1 MNRKIT
7 ADSIKVLTERRV
19 EAFGYK
25 DEESRGQKHQLVRR
39 KTSQM
44 REYINMPPPGVLG
57 TADSRNKLVPKGLRT
72 PPPPTNLQL
81 HYPIYKEHESIGQ
94 ERKLIESFFC
104 LWFWRGEY
112 ILSRIFLCSSPFFS
126 KSSMSDLLSSFV
138 SAEQGRS

>member
-25 DEESRGQKHQLVRR
+25 DEESRGQKQQLVRR

-72 PPPPTNLQL
+72 PPPPQTFS
-81 HYPIYKEHESIGQ
+81 SITP
-94 ERKLIESFFC
+94 
-104 LWFWRGEY
+104 Y
-112 ILSRIFLCSSPFFS
+112 I
-126 KSSMSDLLSSFV
+126 KSMNP
-138 SAEQGRS
+138 